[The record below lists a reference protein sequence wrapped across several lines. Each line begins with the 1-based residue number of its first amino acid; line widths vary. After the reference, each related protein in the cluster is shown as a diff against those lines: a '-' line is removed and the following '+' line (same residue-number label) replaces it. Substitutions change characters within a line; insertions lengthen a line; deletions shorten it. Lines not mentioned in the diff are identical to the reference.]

1 MLLSDKT
8 KFVFIVTSKKQTED
22 RFFFDVQ
29 YFVNIIKTKQN
40 DIDIIANEDRAD
52 ICAKCPN
59 LAIANFVKPENALS
73 HISNCNC
80 ENLFIIV
87 NCHGGLPLGIDST
100 VPLQSIPFTE
110 AIKSS
115 SATNIIVLF
124 CQCYAGI
131 YSYVDIS
138 HNDKSIVYIGS
149 TGMRPSLSIVFDPD
163 SMPWAANITLIFMAV
178 WMKSPFDIDGDGEFS
193 IADMYMFVSA
203 STNDIVYQL
212 NKNHSMTLKTVI
224 DKGVVSPKSDLEK
237 EIFERAIKDYTEQE
251 IPRQSPWIITNTSL
265 SNLIIEDLK

>member
-29 YFVNIIKTKQN
+29 YFVDIIKTKQK

-59 LAIANFVKPENALS
+59 LDIANFVKPENAIS
-73 HISNCNC
+73 HISSCNC

-87 NCHGGLPLGIDST
+87 NCHGGLQSLGIDST

-149 TGMRPSLSIVFDPD
+149 TGMRPSLSASICGI
-163 SMPWAANITLIFMAV
+163 PWAANITLISMAY
-178 WMKSPFDIDGDGEFS
+178 WMNSPLDIDGDGKFS

-203 STNDIVYQL
+203 LTNDIVHQL

-224 DKGVVSPKSDLEK
+224 DKAVLSSKLDLEK